1 MNKEIIEGLII
12 GLNVTIENLSGDL
25 YNDDIAGMI
34 EKIKDIETI
43 INDMK
48 NEIGSK

>member
-12 GLNVTIENLSGDL
+12 GLNVTIESMTGDL
-25 YNDDIAGMI
+25 FDDDIAGMI

-43 INDMK
+43 IDDIK
-48 NEIGSK
+48 KEIGSK